1 MTLVLA
7 DPTILSE
14 IELVDQVNQEHDRCQ
29 QAYRSALEHAHRAGE
44 FLLQLK
50 AGRKH
55 GEWLG
60 WLNQH
65 CKVPERTAQTYMRIA
80 REWHKIQESA
90 TVADLSLRDAITLL
104 SEPEDEIPVVE
115 AELLPSPVKP
125 SQCQFSQ
132 GDRVEVASESN
143 LFHNQ
148 TVEVLEKRGDVYL
161 CKTSN
166 GTEYPFLPAELKP
179 TGRVDECRSGKVEGN
194 SATHQPINP
203 STHQPPSPTLTET
216 EHLRSLL
223 KQVYEVAAV
232 YLPVELLS
240 EIESTLFST

>member
-7 DPTILSE
+7 DPTIQ
-14 IELVDQVNQEHDRCQ
+14 ELVYQVNEAHDRCQ
-29 QAYRSALEHAHRAGE
+29 QSYRSALKHARQAGE
-44 FLLQLK
+44 ILLQLK

-80 REWHKIQESA
+80 REWDKIQESA
-90 TVADLSLRDAITLL
+90 AVADLSLRDAITLL

-132 GDRVEVASESN
+132 GDWVEVASESN

-166 GTEYPFLPAELKP
+166 GTEYPFLPAELKLSV
-179 TGRVDECRSGKVEGN
+179 GVVGKAETQN
-194 SATHQPINP
+194 SELRTQNS
-203 STHQPPSPTLTET
+203 STPRTPSPALTET

-232 YLPVELLS
+232 YLPNELLS